1 MKRNATLL
9 VLAFLFLTSVRIV
22 PQDISKIDIPYKK
35 FTLDNGLTLIVHE
48 DHKAPIAAV
57 NVWYHV
63 GSKNEKEGKTGFAH
77 LFEHLMFNGSEH
89 FNDDYFQAMERVGAT
104 DMNGTTNEDRT
115 NYFENV
121 PTSAIDLALWME
133 SDRMG
138 HLLGAIDQAKL
149 NEQRGVVQNEKREG
163 ENQPYGD
170 KVDWAISENTYPEN
184 HPYHWQTIGYM
195 EDLDSASLTDVKD
208 WFKKYYGTANAILSI
223 AGDINTDSIKL
234 KVEKYFGDIPPGP
247 PIEHQKSWV
256 AKMSGIKRM
265 VMQDRVPQ
273 SRVYEIWNV
282 PEYGSKELAYLDLL
296 SDVLTLGKN
305 SRLYKRL
312 VYDEQIATDV
322 NANIN
327 SREIGSQFEIN
338 ATAKEGVPLDKI
350 ETEINEELN
359 KLLKEGPTAEELEGA
374 KTNYISNFVRGIE
387 RIGGFGGKSDILA
400 TGEVFTGTPDFYKTR
415 LNWISSSKI
424 EDIKETGNKWL
435 SDGKF
440 ILEILP
446 YPEFKISTSTVNRS
460 KLPETETPPEAKFP
474 DYQETTLSN
483 GLKILLAR
491 RTSIPLVKFNL
502 IVNAGFSADQNG
514 VPGLASLT
522 SDMMDEGTNNM
533 DALQISDELLKL
545 GARLSSNSSV
555 DNSSVSLSTLNSNM
569 DKSLELFADVILHP
583 SFLEKEL
590 ARLKKERIA
599 AIEQEKASP
608 VMAGIRVLPILLYG
622 KSSAYG
628 TTWRGNGNKESM
640 DKIKRED
647 LIKFHDLWFKPNN
660 ATLIIVGDASLDELK
675 PKLEKL
681 FSGWK
686 KGETPKKKIGDVKN
700 TKTPM
705 VYLIN
710 IPDAEQSVIFAA
722 DIVPPKSEMND
733 IATETMNNILGGLF
747 TSRINMNLREDKHW
761 SYGAFSFI
769 RELKAQRPFIAYA
782 PVQTDKTKEA
792 IEEMK
797 KELTQFVGEKPPT
810 PDELKKVKLNQ
821 TLELPG
827 RWETIDNIAAYLTN
841 IVNYNLPPDY
851 YKTYSDKVKNLKM
864 SDITE
869 AAKKVVMPGNMIWV
883 VVGDQSK
890 IEKGIKDL
898 GYEIK
903 LIDSEA
909 KGI

>member
-9 VLAFLFLTSVRIV
+9 MLAFLFLTTIKID

-35 FTLDNGLTLIVHE
+35 FVLDNGLTLIVHE

-63 GSKNEKEGKTGFAH
+63 GSKNEKKGKTGFAH

-170 KVDWAISENTYPEN
+170 KIYWAISENTYPEN

-208 WFKKYYGTANAILSI
+208 WFKRYYGTANAILSI
-223 AGDINTDSIKL
+223 AGDVNADSIKL

-247 PIEHQKSWV
+247 PIEHQKSWT

-273 SRVYEIWNV
+273 ARVYEIWNV
-282 PEYGSKELAYLDLL
+282 PEYGSNELAYLDLL

-322 NANIN
+322 NASIN

-350 ETEINEELN
+350 EAEINEELD
-359 KLLKEGPTAEELEGA
+359 KLLKEGPTTEELERA

-400 TGEVFTGTPDFYKTR
+400 TGEVFTGSPDFYKSR
-415 LNWISSSKI
+415 LNWISSSTI

-440 ILEILP
+440 ILEVLP
-446 YPEFKISTSTVNRS
+446 YPEFKISTSTVDRS
-460 KLPETETPPEAKFP
+460 KLPETGTPPEAKFP

-555 DNSSVSLSTLNSNM
+555 DNSSVSLSSLKSNM

-583 SFLEKEL
+583 SFPEKEL
-590 ARLKKERIA
+590 ARIKKERIA

-628 TTWRGNGNKESM
+628 TTWRGNGDKESM

-660 ATLIIVGDASLDELK
+660 ATLIIAGDASLDELK

-681 FSGWK
+681 FSGWE

-700 TKTPM
+700 TKTPV

-792 IEEMK
+792 MEEMK
-797 KELTQFVGEKPPT
+797 KELTQFVGDKPPT
-810 PDELKKVKLNQ
+810 PDELNKVKLNQ

-827 RWETIDNIAAYLTN
+827 RWETIDDIVDYLTN
-841 IVNYNLPPDY
+841 LVNYNLPPDY
-851 YKTYSDKVKNLKM
+851 YKTYSEKVKSLKM

-869 AAKKVVMPGNMIWV
+869 AAKEVVMPGNMIWV